1 MTESPVP
8 RKIVIIFAIEVQ
20 MQRGPSPM
28 EPDGMSPVNR
38 SRVNAVGQAAGI
50 GFGIAAALILPI
62 IGGLLI
68 DRWLGRTPVFTLIG
82 VAVGL
87 IAAGYQLVHL
97 GQATASVKSEDLRI
111 DPEERAR
118 RAAEWERED
127 RERERERVARED
139 GE

>member
-1 MTESPVP
+1 
-8 RKIVIIFAIEVQ
+8 
-20 MQRGPSPM
+20 M